1 MYTYLASAYPNSALS
16 AGALTAIAL
25 VAAATLALWLVLVF
39 RAEKSNEK
47 NARRAHSHLTVM
59 AQSDDAAEDRTSE
72 AGTAS
77 ADRPHGAAA

>member
-1 MYTYLASAYPNSALS
+1 MYIASAYPNSALS
-16 AGALTAIAL
+16 AGALAAIAL

-39 RAEKSNEK
+39 LAEKNNEK
-47 NARRAHSHLTVM
+47 NARQAHSHLAAV

-72 AGTAS
+72 AGTAP